1 MPLEGFFLESR
12 SVKLAL
18 LLRVFIQSM
27 VFTHTIYKTLKTS
40 LVPETLTIQYY
51 ELCVFSTADLINES
65 IYCERLLLCEGHAVN
80 SFMNVEQCWKLI
92 YSESPNIFLQGNRL
106 TSIIYL
112 WNIEHGCFQAMF

>member
-1 MPLEGFFLESR
+1 
-12 SVKLAL
+12 
-18 LLRVFIQSM
+18 M

-51 ELCVFSTADLINES
+51 ELCVFSTADLINEL

-80 SFMNVEQCWKLI
+80 SFMNVEQCWKFI
-92 YSESPNIFLQGNRL
+92 YSESQNIFLQGNWL

-112 WNIEHGCFQAMF
+112 WNIEHGRFQAMF